1 MKILSRSFQLPSTS
15 QPHCLWSGVAY
26 FHSSHFVFHSVKK
39 VYNQTSITDTP
50 LKLSSKDLLTSPRT
64 STWPRPGWPPVLLWL
79 GLAAAWDTLAFV
91 KHGHLALGTPC
102 SRVSSYLLDQPFSVS
117 FVGWFSSS
125 NHLWNIRMPKARS
138 LSLFSLHAFSLADPF
153 ISMALNMLMCRKFI
167 S

>member
-102 SRVSSYLLDQPFSVS
+102 SLEFLPISWTSPSQSLLLVGSLPLTTSEISGCPRLGPYLS
-117 FVGWFSSS
+117 FLST
-125 NHLWNIRMPKARS
+125 
-138 LSLFSLHAFSLADPF
+138 LSLLQILSFPWL
-153 ISMALNMLMCRKFI
+153 
-167 S
+167 